1 MTTYSRFY
9 NIFFNKDMTPEFAG
23 ENCKETCNGLCHS
36 HAKDNT
42 VWVCEL
48 YDLELCSDFDETIPR
63 CKECVKEFGV

>member
-1 MTTYSRFY
+1 M
-9 NIFFNKDMTPEFAG
+9 IPEFAG